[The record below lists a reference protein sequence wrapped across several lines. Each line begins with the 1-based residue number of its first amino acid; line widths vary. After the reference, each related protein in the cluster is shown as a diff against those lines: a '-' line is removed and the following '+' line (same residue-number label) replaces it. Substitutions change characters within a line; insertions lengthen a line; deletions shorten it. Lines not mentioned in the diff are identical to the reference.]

1 MTKKGFGKYSMR
13 HNLSLEN
20 KSILQVT
27 PIWCVCL
34 CVTVLVH
41 PKQCIKYSVNYLMAT
56 SLSKPVSETELT
68 NPKVDNSGEP
78 GTGNKG
84 LLPMLNTRFS
94 SLDACLLKLIFF
106 QALEWC
112 FKNDALDTSNTH

>member
-1 MTKKGFGKYSMR
+1 MR

-20 KSILQVT
+20 KSIIEVT

-34 CVTVLVH
+34 CVTVH
-41 PKQCIKYSVNYLMAT
+41 PKQCIKYQVNYLMAT

-94 SLDACLLKLIFF
+94 ALDACLVKLIFF
-106 QALEWC
+106 RPLNGVSKMTRLIRTISAR
-112 FKNDALDTSNTH
+112 